1 MLKNGFVSA
10 LIFQEIDFFEHLKY
24 NFKTSWAKK
33 ILIFKIE
40 FTAKVT
46 LISIIKKMFLTVLD
60 VKK

>member
-1 MLKNGFVSA
+1 MKTGYFGA
-10 LIFQEIDFFEHLKY
+10 LLFQGVAFFEHLKY